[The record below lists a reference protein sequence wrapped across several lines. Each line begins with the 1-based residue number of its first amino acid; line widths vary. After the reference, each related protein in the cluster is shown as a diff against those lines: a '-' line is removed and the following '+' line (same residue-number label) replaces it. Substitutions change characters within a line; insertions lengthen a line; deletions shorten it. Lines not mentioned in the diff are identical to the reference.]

1 MRLLHTSDWHI
12 GRKFEEVDLLP
23 AQRQFGDWFVELAI
37 AEKIDVVLLA
47 GDIFDRATPKA
58 EAVDLVDDILNRLK
72 FAGIATVAISGNHDS
87 AERLNFGARFM
98 AEADLHIRAERPDI
112 PDIGHPVRITRSSGE
127 SIEILPLP
135 YLDPQRVFM
144 TDGLERRHDTVLQAV
159 IEQQRAKLAD
169 PKRTIVMGHA
179 FVVGGEGSDSE
190 RQLTVGGTGQV
201 PASLFRDFG
210 YVALGHLHRPQMVGE
225 EHIVYSGSPM
235 AYSFS
240 EEHAKSMRII
250 TVGES
255 ITSEIVP
262 VEVGRKVVTLSDTL
276 DNLLVSSKYDE
287 HKESFVK
294 ARLTDPDV
302 QIGVME
308 RLRLRFPHILNA
320 EQTCLTQQGRVS
332 ATEVRHSS
340 RTTPA
345 DIVDRYLEETFTSLD
360 EFQTSLVRNI
370 VASTVGADDR

>member
-37 AEKIDVVLLA
+37 SEKIDVVLLA

-72 FAGIATVAISGNHDS
+72 SAGIATVAISGNHDS

-98 AEADLHIRAERPDI
+98 AEADLHIRAERPEI
-112 PDIGHPVRITRSSGE
+112 PDIGHPVRITRPSGE

-135 YLDPQRVFM
+135 YLDPQRVIM
-144 TDGLERRHDTVLQAV
+144 TNGLDRRHDTVLGAV
-159 IEQQRAKLAD
+159 IEQQCAKLAN
-169 PKRTIVMGHA
+169 PRRTIVMGHA
-179 FVVGGEGSDSE
+179 FVVGGQGSDSE

-201 PASLFRDFG
+201 PASLFKDFG
-210 YVALGHLHRPQMVGE
+210 YVALGHLHRPQTVGE

-250 TVGES
+250 SVDES

-262 VEVGRKVVTLSDTL
+262 VDVGRKVVTLSDTL
-276 DNLLVSSKYDE
+276 DNLLVSSKYDD

-294 ARLTDPDV
+294 VRLSDPDV

-308 RLRLRFPHILNA
+308 RLRARFPHILIA
-320 EQTCLTQQGRVS
+320 EQTCLTQQGQLS
-332 ATEVRHSS
+332 GADVRRSS

-345 DIVDRYLEETFTSLD
+345 DIVDRYVEETFPAID
-360 EFQTSLVRNI
+360 EFQSTLIREI
-370 VASTVGADDR
+370 VAAVVGGDD

>member
-23 AQRQFGDWFVELAI
+23 TQAEFGDWFIDLAVR
-37 AEKIDVVLLA
+37 EKIDVVLLA

-58 EAVDLVDDILNRLK
+58 EAVDLVDEILNRLK
-72 FAGIATVAISGNHDS
+72 SAGIATVAISGNHDS

-98 AEADLHIRAERPDI
+98 AEADLHIRAERPVI
-112 PDIGHPVRITRSSGE
+112 SDIGHPVRITRPSGE
-127 SIEILPLP
+127 TVEILPLP
-135 YLDPQRVFM
+135 YLDPQRVIM
-144 TDGLERRHDTVLQAV
+144 TDGQDRRHDAVLEAV

-169 PKRTIVMGHA
+169 PRRTIVMGHA

-201 PASLFRDFG
+201 PSSLFRDFG
-210 YVALGHLHRPQMVGE
+210 YVALGHLHRPQNVGE

-235 AYSFS
+235 SYSFS

-250 TVGES
+250 SVGET
-255 ITSEIVP
+255 ITSETVP

-276 DNLLVSSKYDE
+276 DNLLVSSKYND
-287 HKESFVK
+287 HKENFVK
-294 ARLTDPDV
+294 VRLTDPDI

-308 RLRLRFPHILNA
+308 RLRPRFPHILIA
-320 EQTCLTQQGRVS
+320 EQTCLTQQGQLS
-332 ATEVRHSS
+332 AADVRYSS

-345 DIVDRYLEETFTSLD
+345 EIVERYLEETFTTLD
-360 EFQTSLVRNI
+360 EFQ
-370 VASTVGADDR
+370 STFIHDVVTEMVKGDD